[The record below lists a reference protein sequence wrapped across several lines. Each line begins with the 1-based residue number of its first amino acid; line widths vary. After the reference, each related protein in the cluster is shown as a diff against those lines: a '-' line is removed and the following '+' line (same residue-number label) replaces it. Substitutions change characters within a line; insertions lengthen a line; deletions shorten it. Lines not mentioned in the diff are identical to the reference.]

1 MKNREYAA
9 LCMEAIVFEITKHD
23 ADYIETEK
31 KKNYKRIKTLLKNF
45 SALLVENKKEI
56 IDLEIECK
64 CTLDKNMA
72 YALKY
77 LEIYKYN
84 LNIPKLCH
92 EVNILMLIY
101 SLSEAINRGLILVE
115 YYVPDGKLL
124 SNILRACYFGEKK
137 RDIEIQQN
145 LGVGRTIYYEK
156 KRKALEYLGFYF
168 YCIVIPQSELLLVE
182 TN

>member
-64 CTLDKNMA
+64 CRLDKNMA
-72 YALKY
+72 YA
-77 LEIYKYN
+77 
-84 LNIPKLCH
+84 
-92 EVNILMLIY
+92 
-101 SLSEAINRGLILVE
+101 
-115 YYVPDGKLL
+115 
-124 SNILRACYFGEKK
+124 
-137 RDIEIQQN
+137 
-145 LGVGRTIYYEK
+145 
-156 KRKALEYLGFYF
+156 
-168 YCIVIPQSELLLVE
+168 
-182 TN
+182 

>member
-64 CTLDKNMA
+64 CTLDKNIE
-72 YALKY
+72 YYLKY
-77 LEIYKYN
+77 LEI
-84 LNIPKLCH
+84 
-92 EVNILMLIY
+92 
-101 SLSEAINRGLILVE
+101 
-115 YYVPDGKLL
+115 
-124 SNILRACYFGEKK
+124 
-137 RDIEIQQN
+137 
-145 LGVGRTIYYEK
+145 
-156 KRKALEYLGFYF
+156 
-168 YCIVIPQSELLLVE
+168 
-182 TN
+182 